1 MKKIISSFLS
11 LLFLVSTAS
20 AQCTEGDCVNG
31 KGTYVYPSGAKYI
44 GEFKDGE
51 IHGVGVCFYSDGSK
65 YSGEWSHRYP
75 EGKGTKTFADGTK
88 WTGFWKQ
95 GQPVDEYGEY
105 VDIYSGGDD
114 GLALQSGCIT
124 GDCEDGKGTYAYP
137 DGSKYDGQFRA
148 EMPDGWGTWY
158 YPGGERYIGSFA
170 DGLPHGRG
178 TFFDQDGTETT
189 GEWEEGDYIGQA
201 PSNEDKVGCIKGDCE
216 DGEGV
221 YVYEDHEAVYTGT
234 FSNGKAH
241 GSGICRYANGDRYEG
256 QWAYGWFEGMGTL
269 YLTDDVIVQGYW
281 QEGEFMGEEAP
292 MPEETYV
299 SEDVEM
305 VEPTVEPAVNTNP
318 TRTEAQPNGNTKPET
333 AVTTQP
339 TAPTSDLAVSAKK
352 TDLNVYAL
360 VIGISSYSHMPALR
374 YTDDDAYRMYAFL
387 KSPEGGALPDDH
399 LRILVDE
406 EATKQN
412 ILKDM
417 QELFAKAGSKD
428 LVLLY
433 FSGHGLKGSFL
444 PIDFDGYNN
453 RLFHEEVA
461 QIFESTDARYK
472 LCIAD
477 ACHSGSLNAMKGLSD
492 QTLITRYYQSLAE
505 SRGGTALIMS
515 SKSDETS
522 LESSGLRQGVFSHF
536 LIRGLKGE
544 ADTNKDKLVNIKE
557 LFAYIHKNVR
567 TYTAKRQS
575 PVLSGDYDPNMTVSV
590 TR

>member
-1 MKKIISSFLS
+1 MKKIIFSIFSMS
-11 LLFLVSTAS
+11 LFLTVAS
-20 AQCTEGDCVNG
+20 AQCVEGNCING
-31 KGTYVYPSGAKYI
+31 KGTFVYPSGAKYI

-75 EGKGTKTFADGTK
+75 EGKGTKTFTDGTK

-95 GQPVDEYGEY
+95 GQPVDETGEY
-105 VDIYSGGDD
+105 IDIYAGGED

-124 GDCEDGKGTYAYP
+124 GDCEEGKGTYAYP
-137 DGSKYDGQFRA
+137 DGSKYDGQFRD

-158 YPGGERYIGSFA
+158 YPGGERYIGAFSE
-170 DGLPHGRG
+170 GLPHGRG
-178 TFFDQDGTETT
+178 TFFDHNGTETT
-189 GEWEEGDYIGQA
+189 GEWVEGDYIGQA
-201 PSNEDKVGCIKGDCE
+201 PSNEDKVGCIKGNCQ

-234 FSNGKAH
+234 FRNGKAH

-256 QWAYGWFEGMGTL
+256 QWANGWFEGMGTL

-281 QEGEFMGEEAP
+281 EEGEFMGEEAP
-292 MPEETYV
+292 Y
-299 SEDVEM
+299 EDVVENDM
-305 VEPTVEPAVNTNP
+305 VSTSTAEPHRETEP
-318 TRTEAQPNGNTKPET
+318 TRTEPQTVQNSKPET
-333 AVTTQP
+333 PVGHSNPSSSSPDVASSVKQ
-339 TAPTSDLAVSAKK
+339 

-406 EATKQN
+406 EATKKN

-417 QELFAKAGSKD
+417 QELFAKAGPKD

-461 QIFESTDARYK
+461 GVFESTDARYK

-544 ADTNKDKLVNIKE
+544 ADANKDKLVNIKE
-557 LFAYIHKNVR
+557 LFAFIHKNVR
-567 TYTAKRQS
+567 TYTARRQS
-575 PVLSGDYDPNMTVSV
+575 PVLSGDFDPNMTVSV